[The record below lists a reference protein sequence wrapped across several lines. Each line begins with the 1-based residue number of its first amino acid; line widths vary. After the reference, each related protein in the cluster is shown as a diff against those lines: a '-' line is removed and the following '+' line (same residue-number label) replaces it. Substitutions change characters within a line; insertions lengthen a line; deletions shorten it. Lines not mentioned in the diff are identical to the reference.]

1 MRPFF
6 TYERPIAIAHRGSR
20 TLFPENTMVAF
31 QGAVDLGYRY
41 LETDL
46 HSSADGVL
54 VCVHDDTL
62 DRTTNGSGRVSQHHL
77 TALQELDAGFRF
89 DPIHHFPYRGEGV
102 SIPTFEELVH
112 TFPEAH
118 IVLDLKQS
126 GIEDLLVAAVDR
138 WQLWDRVIV
147 GSFRD
152 SRIARFRKRTD
163 RRVATSSGPIETL
176 RHLMAARTGR
186 STKITADALQVPV
199 KMGLTVVDQRT
210 IDTAHGAG
218 KQVHV
223 WTVNEAEEMH
233 RLLDMGVDGI
243 ITDEI
248 EVLRN
253 VMQDR
258 GSGGPW
264 NS

>member
-1 MRPFF
+1 M
-6 TYERPIAIAHRGSR
+6 AIAHRGST

-46 HSSADGVL
+46 HASADGVL
-54 VCVHDDTL
+54 VCFHDDTL
-62 DRTTNGSGRVSQHHL
+62 ERTTNGTGLVWQHHL
-77 TALQELDAGFRF
+77 SALRELDAGFRF
-89 DPIHHFPYRGEGV
+89 DPIHHFPRRGQGI
-102 SIPTFEELVH
+102 SIPTLEELVH
-112 TFPEAH
+112 TFPDVH
-118 IVLDLKQS
+118 MVLDLKQS
-126 GIEDLLVAAVDR
+126 GIEELLVEAIQK
-138 WQLWDRVIV
+138 WHLWERVIV

-152 SRIARFRKRTD
+152 SRISRVRRRTD
-163 RRVATSSGPIETL
+163 RRVATSSGPLETL

-186 STKITADALQVPV
+186 HTKIEADALLVPV

-223 WTVNEAEEMH
+223 WTVNEADEMH

-264 NS
+264 NGVA